1 VVTKPLARFYDG
13 APMKAIVQRSAAIVT
28 FVGLLGLTLSNS
40 QRQHVERFGDLLV
53 VAPRRK
59 TLAQLAALELPGV
72 DPSNLADFFRI
83 SPWDPDDLRL
93 PLLQF
98 IFAYLK
104 GRTSDPA
111 CPLDLTLDDSLTQK
125 DKATSQLQSVDWQ
138 FDHNQQRA
146 IKAGNHV
153 VLRIHW
159 GAFHFPLLWRPYLRE
174 STVRRLNRRRK
185 NTKLCYKSKLELAR
199 EMLQQVI
206 SFLPKT
212 NPVYVLF
219 DSWYTSAKL
228 VKWIRQQGWH
238 VIAAIKS
245 NRTLSGQKLTDW
257 HHDLKGSAYQRV
269 TLELANKQWRTYYV
283 RTMNGRLRGV
293 PGPVR
298 VLFSQKGPGVRT
310 PKYFLSTDATLS
322 AQEILRRYQ
331 HRWSQEVDYW
341 YVKLQLGLGDFR
353 LHSHE
358 AINKWYA
365 VVYLVLVYLYWQ
377 SYESKESHGKP
388 TSLSEVLARQRQE
401 HQRAVLQAACEEAAC
416 GLPIEEVLERYLGAK
431 KTKAA

>member
-1 VVTKPLARFYDG
+1 
-13 APMKAIVQRSAAIVT
+13 MKAIVRRSAAIVT
-28 FVGLLGLTLSNS
+28 FVGLLGLSLSTP
-40 QRQHVERFGDLLV
+40 QRQHLERFGDLLV

-93 PLLQF
+93 PLLVF
-98 IFAYLK
+98 ILDYLK
-104 GRTSDPA
+104 GRNDDPA
-111 CPLDLTLDDSLTQK
+111 CPLYLTIDDSLTPK
-125 DKATSQLQSVDWQ
+125 DKGTRQLQSVDWH
-138 FDHNQQRA
+138 FDHNKQRT

-174 STVRRLNRRRK
+174 KTVRRLNRRRQ
-185 NTKLCYKSKLELAR
+185 NTKLRYQSKLDLAR

-206 SFLPKT
+206 SYLPKT

-228 VKWIRQQGWH
+228 VKWIRQQDWH

-245 NRTLSGQKLTDW
+245 NRKVSGQQLSAW
-257 HHDLKGSAYQRV
+257 HHAFKGCSYGRV
-269 TLELANKQWRTYYV
+269 SLELANKQRRTYCV
-283 RTMNGRLRGV
+283 RQLTGRLRGV
-293 PGPVR
+293 PGSVR

-310 PKYFLSTDATLS
+310 PKYFLCTDLTLS

-331 HRWSQEVDYW
+331 KRWSQEVDYW

-353 LHSHE
+353 LRKHE
-358 AINKWYA
+358 AISKWYA

-377 SYESKESHGKP
+377 SYETQQAHGKT
-388 TSLSEVLARQRQE
+388 TSLSDVLTRLRQD
-401 HQRAVLQAACEEAAC
+401 HQQAVLRAACEEAAQ
-416 GLPIEEVLERYLGAK
+416 GTPVELVLERYLGSG
-431 KTKAA
+431 KTQAA